1 MLKFFRKIR
10 QKLLEDLPTGQ
21 VGSKVTRYMAYAI
34 GEIFLVVI
42 GILIALQINT
52 WNENRKEKN
61 YLFKVYAQIRQDLQA
76 DTLNLRLSI
85 EDLEAK
91 NARITEIIERS
102 IPATY
107 YDTLNE
113 SNYEACDK
121 CISDITNLEPFQYL
135 DKGYQLLKAVNTAQN
150 FKEDSLSN
158 AITQFYSNYLPQV
171 DESQTLLINL
181 SKNILAEYQQYDWFI
196 SYANFG
202 RKTYNKEFILYI
214 FESEKHRRA
223 CAHYLIFS
231 NFGLRILREYRDNS
245 IQILHLIDQKLAE

>member
-1 MLKFFRKIR
+1 MISLFRKIR
-10 QKLLEDLPTGQ
+10 QKLLSQ
-21 VGSKVTRYMAYAI
+21 NKVTRYLTYAL
-34 GEIFLVVI
+34 GEILLVTI

-52 WNENRKEKN
+52 WNESRKEKN
-61 YLFKVYAQIRQDLQA
+61 YLLKVYAQIRQDLQT

-102 IPATY
+102 IPVTY

-113 SNYEACDK
+113 SNYAACDK

-158 AITQFYSNYLPQV
+158 AITQFYSKYLPKV
-171 DESQTLLINL
+171 DESQILLIDL
-181 SKNILAEYQQYDWFI
+181 SKNKLAEYQQYDWFI
-196 SYANFG
+196 SYADFC
-202 RKTYNKEFILYI
+202 RKTYNKDFIL
-214 FESEKHRRA
+214 
-223 CAHYLIFS
+223 
-231 NFGLRILREYRDNS
+231 
-245 IQILHLIDQKLAE
+245 

>member
-1 MLKFFRKIR
+1 MITFLRKIR
-10 QKLLEDLPTGQ
+10 QKLLQEN
-21 VGSKVTRYMAYAI
+21 KVTRYLAYAI

-52 WNENRKEKN
+52 WNESRKEKN
-61 YLFKVYAQIRQDLQA
+61 YILKVYTQIRQDLQA

-91 NARITEIIERS
+91 NARITEIIQRS
-102 IPATY
+102 IPVTY

-113 SNYEACDK
+113 SNYAACDK

-171 DESQTLLINL
+171 DESQTLLIDL
-181 SKNILAEYQQYDWFI
+181 SKNILAEFQQYDWFI
-196 SYANFG
+196 SYADFG

-245 IQILHLIDQKLAE
+245 IQILQLIDKKLAE